1 MILAKKNVK
10 KIKSPS
16 SMRNGRF
23 HPSKCRAKVQKTGER
38 TLKGLSSNLL
48 IPIAHLF
55 EVMWSTLAGWLQHL
69 PALPRLLFKFSITHN
84 F

>member
-1 MILAKKNVK
+1 M
-10 KIKSPS
+10 KSPS

-23 HPSKCRAKVQKTGER
+23 HPSKCRSKVQKTRKE

-48 IPIAHLF
+48 ILVAYLF
-55 EVMWSTLAGWLQHL
+55 GLMWSTLVGWLQHL
-69 PALPRLLFKFSITHN
+69 LALPKFLLKFSFLHN